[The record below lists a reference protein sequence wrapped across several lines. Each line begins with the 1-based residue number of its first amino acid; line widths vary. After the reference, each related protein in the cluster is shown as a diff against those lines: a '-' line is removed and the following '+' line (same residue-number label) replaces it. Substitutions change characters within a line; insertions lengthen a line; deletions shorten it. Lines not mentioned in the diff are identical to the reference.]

1 MSSTATKRKST
12 AGAGVASKKART
24 DNSHEAARALVSEIL
39 ANPDAYAIPER
50 DEDVRKILI
59 ELAEYARALEGQ
71 NASGSAGAPPKSKEQ
86 LEEAA
91 EKIRRAAHAG
101 IKKQMSWKP
110 SCKTGGAKW
119 SYDGICP
126 DPNVFG
132 VLMGLD
138 GPPTWKMKKFTVNEF
153 DELMGEITSSARYS
167 ELRLTGTNV
176 NARWSDT
183 GEFKFSGTYG
193 V

>member
-110 SCKTGGAKW
+110 S
-119 SYDGICP
+119 Y
-126 DPNVFG
+126 
-132 VLMGLD
+132 